1 MKATMKDVAALAG
14 VGVGTVSRVINGV
27 RVKDITKEKVTAA
40 IKELNYEP
48 DEYARGLKTNKSNTI
63 ALILPTIW
71 HPFFS
76 EFAYFVEDELSNRN
90 YKLLLCNSDG
100 NVEKEKEYIQM
111 VKQSKVDGII
121 GITYSDVDKYISAK
135 LPFVSIDRHFSEE
148 VAYVTADNFVG
159 GKIAAAELVKRGC
172 QKLAYI
178 GGTSPYPNETNN
190 RKQGFYEFCL
200 QEEIIPSTLDMF
212 EPIANLEERLLH
224 FFVTRPDIDG
234 IFAVNDFMGLKV
246 MAALK
251 KLGKEPVKD
260 YQLIG
265 FDGVK
270 MAVDQPLILSTIV
283 QPVHEMAYHSVQTI
297 LAMISNETF
306 DKRILLPVAFQE
318 GTTTKSLIEKK
329 E

>member
-27 RVKDITKEKVTAA
+27 RVKDTTREKVTAA

-76 EFAYFVEDELSNRN
+76 EFAYIVEVELSKRN

-100 NVEKEKEYIQM
+100 NADKEKEYIQM

-121 GITYSDVDKYISAK
+121 GITYSDIDKYVSAN

-148 VAYVTADNFVG
+148 VAYVTADNFSG
-159 GKIAAAELVKRGC
+159 GKIAAIELIKRGC
-172 QKLAYI
+172 KKLAYI

-200 QEEIIPSTLDMF
+200 QKEIIPSTLDMF
-212 EPIANLEERLLH
+212 EPITNLEEQLTQ
-224 FFVTRPDIDG
+224 FFKSHQEIDG

-246 MAALK
+246 VDVLK
-251 KLGKEPVKD
+251 KLGKKPISD
-260 YQLIG
+260 YQIIG

-270 MAVDQPLILSTIV
+270 MAADQSFVISTIV
-283 QPVHEMAYHSVQTI
+283 QPIQEMAYHSVQTI
-297 LAMISNETF
+297 LSMISNEEF
-306 DKRILLPVAFQE
+306 RKRILLPVMFKE
-318 GTTTKSLIEKK
+318 GNTTKVMND
-329 E
+329 

>member
-27 RVKDITKEKVTAA
+27 RVKDATREKVTAA

-76 EFAYFVEDELSNRN
+76 EFAYFVEDELSERN

-100 NVEKEKEYIQM
+100 NAEKEKEYIQM

-121 GITYSDVDKYISAK
+121 GITYSDVDKYISAN

-148 VAYVTADNFVG
+148 VAYVTADNFMG
-159 GKIAAAELVKRGC
+159 GKIAATELVRRGC

-212 EPIANLEERLLH
+212 EPIAHLEERLLH
-224 FFVTRPDIDG
+224 FFATHPDLDG

-246 MAALK
+246 IEALK
-251 KLGKEPVKD
+251 KLDKYPVKD
-260 YQLIG
+260 YQIIG

-270 MAVDQPLILSTIV
+270 MAADQPFVMSTIV

-297 LAMISNETF
+297 LAMISNEDF
-306 DKRILLPVAFQE
+306 HKRILLPVAFQE
-318 GTTTKSLIEKK
+318 GSTTKPINH
-329 E
+329 